1 MPRHLIPEIDKVAMR
16 VSAHKPIKDLLNVIQ
31 KPIVSTSANISGKAH
46 MDDINFNKKLFNFDD
61 VALYN
66 KPLGG
71 EEKPSKI
78 IDFLSR
84 EVIRE

>member
-1 MPRHLIPEIDKVAMR
+1 M
-16 VSAHKPIKDLLNVIQ
+16 LNIIQ
-31 KPIVSTSANISGKAH
+31 KPIVSTSANISGEEH
-46 MDDINFNKKLFNFDD
+46 MDDMEFNKKLFNFDD

-66 KPLGG
+66 TPLGG

-84 EVIRE
+84 EVIRGSTQRSN

>member
-1 MPRHLIPEIDKVAMR
+1 MLYK
-16 VSAHKPIKDLLNVIQ
+16 

-71 EEKPSKI
+71 EEKT
-78 IDFLSR
+78 F
-84 EVIRE
+84 